1 MINTLK
7 SKFDN
12 KALGIMRDT
21 AMLLLLCKLCSVTAT
36 VCALQ
41 KMHWEQ

>member
-1 MINTLK
+1 MISTQK

-12 KALGIMRDT
+12 KAVRIIRDI
-21 AMLLLLCKLCSVTAT
+21 AMLLLLCKLRRVTAT

-41 KMHWEQ
+41 KMQWEQ